1 MSACCGHVQSAGRF
15 FSLFAKRYRKR
26 FDKKGFELSQR
37 HLLAGLEQIGFRDAT
52 VLEIGCGVGHLHQ
65 TLLERGAGSAVGV
78 DLAPKMLVEAQAWA
92 GERGLSERV
101 EYIEGDFMTLDND
114 PGNADLCLLDKVVCC
129 YPDARGL
136 ITKSLSKSNRI
147 YALIYP
153 RDRWFV
159 RFGSAAASFGLWLLR
174 SEFRSYVHDPKQ
186 IEHWITDSGFAKQ
199 CENRTVAWLIQ
210 IYVKHQS

>member
-78 DLAPKMLVEAQAWA
+78 DLAPKMLAEAQTWA
-92 GERGLSERV
+92 DERGLSERV
-101 EYIEGDFMTLDND
+101 EYVEGDFMTLDND

-136 ITKSLSKSNRI
+136 IAKSLSKTNRI

-186 IEHWITDSGFAKQ
+186 IEHWIIDSGFTKQ
-199 CENRTVAWLIQ
+199 CEDRTVAWWIQ
-210 IYVKHQS
+210 IYVKQRP

>member
-15 FSLFAKRYRKR
+15 FSFFAKRYRKR
-26 FDKKGFELSQR
+26 FSKKGFEPAQR
-37 HLLAGLEQIGFRDAT
+37 LLLAGLDQLDLTDAT
-52 VLEIGCGVGHLHQ
+52 VLEIGSGVGHLHQ

-78 DLAPKMLVEAQAWA
+78 DLAPKMLAEAQAWA

-101 EYIEGDFMTLDND
+101 EYIEGDFMALDTE

-129 YPDARGL
+129 YPDAHGL
-136 ITKSLSKSNRI
+136 VAMSLSKTKRV

-153 RDRWFV
+153 RDRWFM
-159 RFGSAAASFGLWLLR
+159 RFGSAAASFGLWLIR
-174 SEFRSYVHDPKQ
+174 SEFRPYVHDPIQ

-199 CENRTVAWLIQ
+199 CEDRTVAWLIQ
-210 IYVKHQS
+210 IYVKQRS